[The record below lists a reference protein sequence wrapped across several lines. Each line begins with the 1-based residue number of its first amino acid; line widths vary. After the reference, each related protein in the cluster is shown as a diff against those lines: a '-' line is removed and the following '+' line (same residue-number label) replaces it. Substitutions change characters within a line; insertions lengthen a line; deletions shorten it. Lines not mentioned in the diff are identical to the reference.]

1 MPSENETA
9 KQEQVALSIEQILM
23 ANTLTIFQNLIDG
36 LIKKSGHEPVIKK
49 LNPQQLNL
57 AFRAFANLGDD
68 DEALDVLKAL
78 RNIAPEVF
86 PSANKGKFCYLRV
99 PFEAAQQMTRSF
111 KQVPTEEGE
120 KILHPLKKKAN

>member
-1 MPSENETA
+1 MSKETEQ
-9 KQEQVALSIEQILM
+9 KEQVSLSIEQVLM

-36 LIKKSGHEPVIKK
+36 LVKKSGHEPVIEK

-111 KQVPTEEGE
+111 KQQPENPDE
-120 KILHPLKKKAN
+120 KILHPLKKKGK

>member
-1 MPSENETA
+1 MSSENETEQ
-9 KQEQVALSIEQILM
+9 KEQVSLSIEQILM

-36 LIKKSGHEPVIKK
+36 LVKKSGHEPVIEK
-49 LNPQQLNL
+49 LNAQQLNL
-57 AFRAFANLGDD
+57 AFRAFANLDENE
-68 DEALDVLKAL
+68 EALNVLKAL

-99 PFEAAQQMTRSF
+99 PFEAAQQMTKSF
-111 KQVPTEEGE
+111 KQVPAEEGE